1 MQRPRAISAWSVSLK
16 LLKLIGQG
24 CPRNFADMG
33 GYDLA
38 VGIDEDRGRKDAVAG
53 HVHEAHLRVK
63 HHRAGR
69 YPAREQ
75 VIGNGL
81 PVLALVGEEYGN
93 IGICRDV
100 SKHGK
105 LPPARRT
112 PGRPQVYNERP
123 SRQVFRRQRSEEHT
137 SELQSLMRIS

>member
-1 MQRPRAISAWSVSLK
+1 
-16 LLKLIGQG
+16 
-24 CPRNFADMG
+24 MG

-53 HVHEAHLRVK
+53 PVHEGHVRVEHHL
-63 HHRAGR
+63 AGR

-100 SKHGK
+100 SEHGK
-105 LPPARRT
+105 LPAARRT
-112 PGRPQVYNERP
+112 P
-123 SRQVFRRQRSEEHT
+123 RSEAHT
-137 SELQSLMRIS
+137 SELQSLMRISYAVLTLKKQTHLPFSTHDS

>member
-1 MQRPRAISAWSVSLK
+1 MRISDWSSDVCSS
-16 LLKLIGQG
+16 
-24 CPRNFADMG
+24 
-33 GYDLA
+33 DL
-38 VGIDEDRGRKDAVAG
+38 V
-53 HVHEAHLRVK
+53 RVE

-100 SKHGK
+100 SEHGK
-105 LPPARRT
+105 LPAARRT

-123 SRQVFRRQRSEEHT
+123 SRQVFRHQGRPAQACQLRQVRQWTGIRSEEHQ
-137 SELQSLMRIS
+137 SELQSLMSTSYAV

>member
-1 MQRPRAISAWSVSLK
+1 MIRRP
-16 LLKLIGQG
+16 
-24 CPRNFADMG
+24 PRSTRTDTLFP
-33 GYDLA
+33 YTTLF
-38 VGIDEDRGRKDAVAG
+38 RS
-53 HVHEAHLRVK
+53 
-63 HHRAGR
+63 

-123 SRQVFRRQRSEEHT
+123 SRQVFRRQGRPVQACQLRSEEHT
-137 SELQSLMRIS
+137 SELQSLMRNSYAVFCLKKKNNIHTN